1 MTGKDESKV
10 GLIEGKVTE
19 QGDKVRKMKT
29 DKADK
34 KDIEQAV
41 TVLKHLK
48 AQLAMAKGEEA
59 VVGKKKSKK

>member
-1 MTGKDESKV
+1 M
-10 GLIEGKVTE
+10 TE